1 MCVCV
6 QDGNTELNS
15 LRDAIEK
22 AKQVTDKPSLIK
34 VSTLIGYG
42 SPNKADTHGVH
53 GSPLGQ
59 PSPAS
64 PACAA

>member
-1 MCVCV
+1 MNTTM
-6 QDGNTELNS
+6 QDGNTDLNS

-22 AKQVTDKPSLIK
+22 AKSVTDKPSLIK

-53 GSPLGQ
+53 GSPLGESSCIH
-59 PSPAS
+59 P
-64 PACAA
+64 